1 MILKKLQSIEKTIN
15 SELSSKIHNSL
26 IERDELKVEIDEN
39 YLIDVVQFIKS
50 NENCKFRQLID
61 IAGVDYPE
69 EEKRFELQN
78 NEGVQYR
85 NDLKTRVT
93 NLEDLLESS
102 GKEKD
107 ILRQQVL
114 DLVAE
119 VHALR
124 VEVDYL
130 KKENQRN

>member
-1 MILKKLQSIEKTIN
+1 MDNFLQIILAVIGVLGSASVWRYFEAKL
-15 SELSSKIHNSL
+15 
-26 IERDELKVEIDEN
+26 
-39 YLIDVVQFIKS
+39 KS
-50 NENCKFRQLID
+50 NI
-61 IAGVDYPE
+61 
-69 EEKRFELQN
+69 EEKKFELQN

-93 NLEDLLESS
+93 NLEDLLENS

-107 ILRQQVL
+107 TLRQQVL

-130 KKENQRN
+130 KKENQSLLRK

>member
-1 MILKKLQSIEKTIN
+1 MDNFLQITLAVIGVLGSASVWRYFEAKL
-15 SELSSKIHNSL
+15 
-26 IERDELKVEIDEN
+26 
-39 YLIDVVQFIKS
+39 KS
-50 NENCKFRQLID
+50 NI
-61 IAGVDYPE
+61 

-107 ILRQQVL
+107 TLRQQVL

-130 KKENQRN
+130 KKEKQSCCSVSICNPHVNWILCKFSINIIH

>member
-1 MILKKLQSIEKTIN
+1 M
-15 SELSSKIHNSL
+15 SK
-26 IERDELKVEIDEN
+26 N
-39 YLIDVVQFIKS
+39 YLFTSESVSEGHPAKLKS
-50 NENCKFRQLID
+50 NI
-61 IAGVDYPE
+61 

-93 NLEDLLESS
+93 NLEDLLENS

-107 ILRQQVL
+107 TLRQQVL

-130 KKENQRN
+130 KKENQSLLRK

>member
-1 MILKKLQSIEKTIN
+1 MDNFLQIILAVIGVLGSASVWRYFEAKL
-15 SELSSKIHNSL
+15 
-26 IERDELKVEIDEN
+26 
-39 YLIDVVQFIKS
+39 KS
-50 NENCKFRQLID
+50 NI
-61 IAGVDYPE
+61 

-107 ILRQQVL
+107 TLRQQVL

-130 KKENQRN
+130 KKENQSLLRK

>member
-1 MILKKLQSIEKTIN
+1 MDNFLQITLAVIGVLGSASVWRYFEAKL
-15 SELSSKIHNSL
+15 
-26 IERDELKVEIDEN
+26 
-39 YLIDVVQFIKS
+39 KS
-50 NENCKFRQLID
+50 NI
-61 IAGVDYPE
+61 

-93 NLEDLLESS
+93 NLEDLLENS

-107 ILRQQVL
+107 TLRQQVL

-130 KKENQRN
+130 KKENQSLLRK

>member
-1 MILKKLQSIEKTIN
+1 MDNFLQITLAVIGVLGSASVWRYFEAKL
-15 SELSSKIHNSL
+15 
-26 IERDELKVEIDEN
+26 
-39 YLIDVVQFIKS
+39 KS
-50 NENCKFRQLID
+50 NI
-61 IAGVDYPE
+61 

-93 NLEDLLESS
+93 NLEDLLENS

-107 ILRQQVL
+107 TLRQQVL

-130 KKENQRN
+130 KKENQNLLRK

>member
-1 MILKKLQSIEKTIN
+1 MDNFLQIILAVIGVLGSASVWRYFEAKL
-15 SELSSKIHNSL
+15 
-26 IERDELKVEIDEN
+26 
-39 YLIDVVQFIKS
+39 KS
-50 NENCKFRQLID
+50 NI
-61 IAGVDYPE
+61 

-93 NLEDLLESS
+93 NLEDLLENS

-107 ILRQQVL
+107 TLRQQVL

-130 KKENQRN
+130 KKENQSLLRK

>member
-1 MILKKLQSIEKTIN
+1 MDNFLQIILSVIGVLGSASVWRYFEAKL
-15 SELSSKIHNSL
+15 
-26 IERDELKVEIDEN
+26 
-39 YLIDVVQFIKS
+39 KS
-50 NENCKFRQLID
+50 NI
-61 IAGVDYPE
+61 

-130 KKENQRN
+130 KKENQNLLRK

>member
-1 MILKKLQSIEKTIN
+1 MDNFLQITLAVIGVLGSASVWRYFEAKL
-15 SELSSKIHNSL
+15 
-26 IERDELKVEIDEN
+26 
-39 YLIDVVQFIKS
+39 KS
-50 NENCKFRQLID
+50 NI
-61 IAGVDYPE
+61 

-107 ILRQQVL
+107 TLRQQVL

-130 KKENQRN
+130 KKENQSLLRK

>member
-1 MILKKLQSIEKTIN
+1 MDNFLQITLAVIGVLGSASVWRYFEAKL
-15 SELSSKIHNSL
+15 
-26 IERDELKVEIDEN
+26 
-39 YLIDVVQFIKS
+39 KS
-50 NENCKFRQLID
+50 NI
-61 IAGVDYPE
+61 

-107 ILRQQVL
+107 TLRQQVL

-130 KKENQRN
+130 KKENQNLLRK

>member
-1 MILKKLQSIEKTIN
+1 MDNFLQITLAVIGVLGSASVWRYFEAKL
-15 SELSSKIHNSL
+15 
-26 IERDELKVEIDEN
+26 
-39 YLIDVVQFIKS
+39 KS
-50 NENCKFRQLID
+50 NI
-61 IAGVDYPE
+61 

-85 NDLKTRVT
+85 NELKTRVT

-107 ILRQQVL
+107 TLRQQVL

-130 KKENQRN
+130 KKENQSLLRK

>member
-1 MILKKLQSIEKTIN
+1 MDNFLQITLAVIGVLGSASVWRYFEAKL
-15 SELSSKIHNSL
+15 
-26 IERDELKVEIDEN
+26 
-39 YLIDVVQFIKS
+39 KS
-50 NENCKFRQLID
+50 NI
-61 IAGVDYPE
+61 

-93 NLEDLLESS
+93 NLEDLFESS

-107 ILRQQVL
+107 TLRQQVL

-130 KKENQRN
+130 KKENQSLLRK

>member
-1 MILKKLQSIEKTIN
+1 MDNFLQITLAVIGVLGSASVWRYFEAKL
-15 SELSSKIHNSL
+15 
-26 IERDELKVEIDEN
+26 
-39 YLIDVVQFIKS
+39 KS
-50 NENCKFRQLID
+50 NI
-61 IAGVDYPE
+61 

-85 NDLKTRVT
+85 YDLKTRVT

-107 ILRQQVL
+107 TLRQQVL

-130 KKENQRN
+130 KKENQSLLRK

>member
-69 EEKRFELQN
+69 EEKRF
-78 NEGVQYR
+78 
-85 NDLKTRVT
+85 DSKTSVAYGRH
-93 NLEDLLESS
+93 
-102 GKEKD
+102 EK
-107 ILRQQVL
+107 LC
-114 DLVAE
+114 
-119 VHALR
+119 
-124 VEVDYL
+124 
-130 KKENQRN
+130 N

>member
-1 MILKKLQSIEKTIN
+1 MDNFLQITLAVIGVLGSASVWRYFEAKL
-15 SELSSKIHNSL
+15 
-26 IERDELKVEIDEN
+26 
-39 YLIDVVQFIKS
+39 KS
-50 NENCKFRQLID
+50 NI
-61 IAGVDYPE
+61 E
-69 EEKRFELQN
+69 ERRFELQN

-107 ILRQQVL
+107 TLRQQVL

-130 KKENQRN
+130 KKENQSLLRK

>member
-1 MILKKLQSIEKTIN
+1 MDNFLQIALAVIGVLGSASVWRYFEAKL
-15 SELSSKIHNSL
+15 
-26 IERDELKVEIDEN
+26 
-39 YLIDVVQFIKS
+39 KS
-50 NENCKFRQLID
+50 NI
-61 IAGVDYPE
+61 

-93 NLEDLLESS
+93 NLEDLLENS

-107 ILRQQVL
+107 TLRQQVL

-130 KKENQRN
+130 KKENQNLLRK

>member
-1 MILKKLQSIEKTIN
+1 MDNFLQITLAVIGVLGSASVWRYFEAKL
-15 SELSSKIHNSL
+15 
-26 IERDELKVEIDEN
+26 
-39 YLIDVVQFIKS
+39 KS
-50 NENCKFRQLID
+50 NI
-61 IAGVDYPE
+61 

-85 NDLKTRVT
+85 NGLKTRVT

-130 KKENQRN
+130 KKENQSLLRK

>member
-1 MILKKLQSIEKTIN
+1 MDNFLQIILAVIGVLGSASVWRYFEAKL
-15 SELSSKIHNSL
+15 
-26 IERDELKVEIDEN
+26 
-39 YLIDVVQFIKS
+39 KS
-50 NENCKFRQLID
+50 NI
-61 IAGVDYPE
+61 

-93 NLEDLLESS
+93 NLEDLLENS

-107 ILRQQVL
+107 TLRQQVL

-130 KKENQRN
+130 KKENQNLLRK

>member
-1 MILKKLQSIEKTIN
+1 MDNFLQITLAVIGVLGSASVWRYFEAR
-15 SELSSKIHNSL
+15 L
-26 IERDELKVEIDEN
+26 
-39 YLIDVVQFIKS
+39 KS
-50 NENCKFRQLID
+50 NI
-61 IAGVDYPE
+61 

-93 NLEDLLESS
+93 NLEELLESS
-102 GKEKD
+102 SKEKD
-107 ILRQQVL
+107 TLRQQVL

-119 VHALR
+119 VHSLR

-130 KKENQRN
+130 KKENQSLLRK

>member
-1 MILKKLQSIEKTIN
+1 MDNFLQITLAVIGVLGSASVWRYFEAKL
-15 SELSSKIHNSL
+15 
-26 IERDELKVEIDEN
+26 
-39 YLIDVVQFIKS
+39 KS
-50 NENCKFRQLID
+50 NI
-61 IAGVDYPE
+61 

-93 NLEDLLESS
+93 NLEDLLESC

-107 ILRQQVL
+107 TLRQQVL

-130 KKENQRN
+130 KKENQSLLRK

>member
-69 EEKRFELQN
+69 EEKRFEL
-78 NEGVQYR
+78 VYFF
-85 NDLKTRVT
+85 
-93 NLEDLLESS
+93 
-102 GKEKD
+102 
-107 ILRQQVL
+107 
-114 DLVAE
+114 
-119 VHALR
+119 
-124 VEVDYL
+124 YL
-130 KKENQRN
+130 MNIIPELNF

>member
-1 MILKKLQSIEKTIN
+1 MDNFLQITLAVIGVLGSASVWRYFEAKL
-15 SELSSKIHNSL
+15 
-26 IERDELKVEIDEN
+26 
-39 YLIDVVQFIKS
+39 KS
-50 NENCKFRQLID
+50 NI
-61 IAGVDYPE
+61 
-69 EEKRFELQN
+69 EEKKFELQN

-93 NLEDLLESS
+93 NLEELLESS

-107 ILRQQVL
+107 TLRQQVL

-119 VHALR
+119 VNALR

-130 KKENQRN
+130 KKENQSLLRK

>member
-1 MILKKLQSIEKTIN
+1 MDNFLQITLAVIGVLGSASVWKYFEAKL
-15 SELSSKIHNSL
+15 
-26 IERDELKVEIDEN
+26 
-39 YLIDVVQFIKS
+39 KS
-50 NENCKFRQLID
+50 NI
-61 IAGVDYPE
+61 

-107 ILRQQVL
+107 TLRQQVL

-130 KKENQRN
+130 KKENQSLLRK

>member
-1 MILKKLQSIEKTIN
+1 MDNFLQITLAVIGVLGSASVWRYFEAKL
-15 SELSSKIHNSL
+15 
-26 IERDELKVEIDEN
+26 
-39 YLIDVVQFIKS
+39 KS
-50 NENCKFRQLID
+50 NI
-61 IAGVDYPE
+61 

-102 GKEKD
+102 SKEKD
-107 ILRQQVL
+107 TLRQQVL

-130 KKENQRN
+130 KKENQSLLRK